1 MDLPIITIW
10 LTSWRNKSGKTNQ
23 SSELIHI
30 YSDLGESVYLITRN
44 QGRSEDIVENILNIW
59 PLESRKCN

>member
-23 SSELIHI
+23 SSELIYI